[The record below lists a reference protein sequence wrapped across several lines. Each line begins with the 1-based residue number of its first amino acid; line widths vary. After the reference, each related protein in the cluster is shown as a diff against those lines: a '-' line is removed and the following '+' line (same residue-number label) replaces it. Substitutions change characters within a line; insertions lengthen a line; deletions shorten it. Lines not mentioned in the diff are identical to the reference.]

1 MPATPDSNRPPL
13 SAAEIRTS
21 PLQVPHHDAPDPNG
35 LKPVELPKSTVVAV
49 PTPTA
54 EAQPAP
60 DLMPSMPNQQDGI
73 RVEPNRFEVGEPPQ
87 LVFAGQELD
96 PLLVFNPDGRRV
108 YDDRTFPWVLACRVF
123 SGSGSGSGALIGPRH
138 VLTASHVIDW
148 RALTVS
154 VSLVQGSTQLGSAG
168 ATHIMAYEHIVDVT
182 YSNAD
187 DDYAI
192 VMLDRRLGDGFG
204 FFGCRTYDAGWD
216 NETANW
222 FNIAY
227 EPLIHATAANFQT
240 GFFLD
245 EDDFDLGGGRMLI
258 TKTGDFLKGMSG
270 SPVFGFWPEGPFV
283 VGVASAGANGGVFGN
298 YNAIAGGNNL
308 TKLVN
313 KARADFP

>member
-1 MPATPDSNRPPL
+1 MPGTPDSNRPPL

-21 PLQVPHHDAPDPNG
+21 PLHVPQHQVPDPNG
-35 LKPVELPKSTVVAV
+35 LKPVELPKSTVVPV
-49 PTPTA
+49 KTPA
-54 EAQPAP
+54 AGAQPAA
-60 DLMPSMPNQQDGI
+60 DLQPSMPDHQDGI
-73 RVEPNRFEVGEPPQ
+73 RFEPNRFQVGEPPQ
-87 LVFAGQELD
+87 LVFAGQELE

-108 YDDRTFPWVLACRVF
+108 YDDRSFPWVLACNVS

-148 RALTVS
+148 QALTVS
-154 VSLVQGSTQLGSAG
+154 VSLVQGSTQLASAG
-168 ATHIMAYEHIVDVT
+168 GTHIMAYEHIVDVT

-187 DDYAI
+187 DDYAV

-204 FFGCRTYDAGWD
+204 FFGCRTYDSDWD

-227 EPLIHATAANFQT
+227 ERIIHSTAANFQT

-270 SPVFGFWPEGPFV
+270 SPVFGFWNEGPFV
-283 VGVASAGANGGVFGN
+283 VGVASAGANGGLGGN

-308 TKLVN
+308 TRLVN